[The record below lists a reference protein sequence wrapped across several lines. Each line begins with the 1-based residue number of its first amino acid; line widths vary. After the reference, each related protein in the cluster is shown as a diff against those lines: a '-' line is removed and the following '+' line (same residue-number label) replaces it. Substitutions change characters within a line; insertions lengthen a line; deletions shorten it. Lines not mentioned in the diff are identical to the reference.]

1 MTMSNQPEPGVY
13 FASEQAPEGAT
24 LGTPSWNDLDAID
37 PIELIPG
44 LEFRPVAGERML
56 VNFATY
62 EPGTIVPEHAHEE
75 EQLTFVL
82 EGEFEFTIAGET
94 RTLRPGT
101 VAHIPPFVPHA
112 AATRETRCVQV
123 DVFSPPRRTMLAAM
137 RER

>member
-1 MTMSNQPEPGVY
+1 MNDRPEPGVY

-24 LGTPSWNDLDAID
+24 LGVPSWNDLDAID

-44 LEFRPVAGERML
+44 LRFRPVAGERLL
-56 VNFATY
+56 VNFASY
-62 EPGTIVPEHAHEE
+62 EPGTTVPEHAHEE
-75 EQLTFVL
+75 EQMTFVL

-94 RTLRPGT
+94 RTLTPGT
-101 VAHIPPFVPHA
+101 VAHVPSFVPHA
-112 AATRETRCVQV
+112 ARTGETGCVQV